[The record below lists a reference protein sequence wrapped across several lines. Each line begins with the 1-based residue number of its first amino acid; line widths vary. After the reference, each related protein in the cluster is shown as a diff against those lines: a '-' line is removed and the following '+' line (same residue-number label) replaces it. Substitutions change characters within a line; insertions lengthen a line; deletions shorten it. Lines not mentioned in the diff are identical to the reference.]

1 MARRG
6 ENIRNRKDGRWEGR
20 YIKGR
25 KPDHTAIWGYIY
37 GRTYAAVKKELTI
50 RKNEL
55 QAFVLSAGNPTFR
68 DLAQKWENSI
78 FLGVKPSTAAHYRYT
93 LQHYIFP
100 VLGSV
105 RVKELNEVVL
115 ENGLLEI
122 ISPVDNCHKPLGHT
136 MARECLILVR
146 RICRYAVHQHLMRPM
161 EISLKLPPT
170 HSSMTVLNQDEQKQ
184 VFRYVTQAATPR
196 KIGILLMMQMGL
208 RIGEVCGLQ
217 WQDFDLDKGI
227 LSVRRTVKR
236 IYVEN
241 QRTKVVVQSP
251 KTATSERAI
260 PIPRKILSLVYQL
273 HNSQSPHTWFL
284 SSQEAKPVEP
294 RCYSKSIH
302 CYLKHAQVSS
312 VHPHALRHT
321 FATTCLQNGCN
332 VKTLSEIMGHASSD
346 ITMKLYVHT
355 CWEWKRAEIE
365 RIFNN

>member
-6 ENIRNRKDGRWEGR
+6 ENIRKRKDGRWEGR

-37 GRTYAAVKKELTI
+37 GHSYAVVKRELTV

-55 QAFVLSAGNPTFR
+55 QEFALSASNPTFR
-68 DLAQKWENSI
+68 ELSQNWEGSI
-78 FLGVKPSTAAHYRYT
+78 FLGVKPSTAAHYHYT
-93 LQHYIFP
+93 LQHYILP
-100 VLGSV
+100 VIGSL
-105 RVKELNEVVL
+105 RVKALSEVVL
-115 ENGLLEI
+115 EHGLLEI
-122 ISPVDNCHKPLGHT
+122 ISPADNRHKPLGHT

-146 RICRYAVHQHLMRPM
+146 RICRYAVHQHFMRPL
-161 EISLKLPPT
+161 EINLKLPRL
-170 HSSMTVLNQDEQKQ
+170 HSSMAVLNQDEQKR
-184 VFRYVTQAATPR
+184 VCLYVAQAATPR
-196 KIGILLMMQMGL
+196 RIGVLLMMQMGL

-217 WQDFDLDKGI
+217 WQDFDLDSGI

-260 PIPRKILSLVYQL
+260 PIPRKILALVRQL
-273 HNSQSPHTWFL
+273 YNSQSPRTWFL

-302 CYLKHAQVSS
+302 CYLKHAQVSA

-321 FATTCLQNGCN
+321 FATTCLQRGCN
-332 VKTLSEIMGHASSD
+332 LKTLSEMMGHASSD

-355 CWEWKRAEIE
+355 CWDWKRAEID

>member
-6 ENIRNRKDGRWEGR
+6 ENIRKRKDGRWEGR

-68 DLAQKWENSI
+68 ELAQKWENSI

-294 RCYSKSIH
+294 RCYSKSMRS
-302 CYLKHAQVSS
+302 L
-312 VHPHALRHT
+312 
-321 FATTCLQNGCN
+321 
-332 VKTLSEIMGHASSD
+332 
-346 ITMKLYVHT
+346 
-355 CWEWKRAEIE
+355 
-365 RIFNN
+365 